1 MRLFL
6 TFFFGLLFWQISAQD
21 VSDTKQ
27 IFQKIDSLI
36 ILNPV
41 RARDLVGYV
50 KKNNQNYEIIN
61 RCNRLLVQA
70 YYYEN
75 NYNDAFQEI
84 IQTEDYQNANGII
97 FYRNILYSA
106 GIKKF
111 DFSTNY
117 KQNSLI
123 KLNEEIITANELIIQ
138 GARDK
143 ALRKISDV
151 LTKVHSENAHT
162 FRDSFSSLLINLDEK
177 SWMSKFPE
185 FRIPVLKILSYYSS
199 DTEFDI
205 FKKKFFPADISDE
218 WLAKTKIQI
227 DNTTNFQ
234 LRTIY
239 YNFLQDYYFDREDVS
254 NYVLITDER
263 NEHIAKNN
271 KAIMQARSQWV
282 YLTEVKHNEEY
293 LFAKKRDASG
303 LIGLVFLSCIVLLIL
318 VVKVQQEKQKN
329 KRYLLLSNKIKTNS
343 VKKKETQ
350 VISENVKLILLERLE
365 KLESKNFF
373 LDPNISIQT
382 LAKKLDSNSKYVS
395 DVINTYKK
403 KNFTAYINEMRIQYI
418 KQKLNNELVYR
429 TYKIKYLAEESGF
442 SSHSVFS
449 SVFKSI
455 EGISPAQYIQL
466 LK

>member
-162 FRDSFSSLLINLDEK
+162 FRDSFSFLLINLDEK
-177 SWMSKFPE
+177 SWMSKFPK

-293 LFAKKRDASG
+293 LFAKKRDAIV

>member
-6 TFFFGLLFWQISAQD
+6 AFFFGLIFWQISAQD
-21 VSDTKQ
+21 MSDTKQ
-27 IFQKIDSLI
+27 IFQKIDSQI

-41 RARDLVGYV
+41 EARDLVGYV
-50 KKNNQNYEIIN
+50 KKNNHNNEILN
-61 RCNRLLVQA
+61 NCNRLLVQA

-84 IQTEDYQNANGII
+84 IQTEDHQNADGVIL
-97 FYRNILYSA
+97 YRNILYSA

-117 KQNSLI
+117 MQNSLI
-123 KLNEEIITANELIIQ
+123 KINEEILATNELILV
-138 GARDK
+138 GAQEK
-143 ALRKISDV
+143 VLPKILNILS
-151 LTKVHSENAHT
+151 KVHSANAHT
-162 FRDSFSSLLINLDEK
+162 FRDSFSFLLINLYEK
-177 SWMSKFPE
+177 NWMSKFPE
-185 FRIPVLKILSYYSS
+185 FRIPVLKILSYYPS

-205 FKKKFFPADISDE
+205 FKKKFFPAKVSDE

-227 DNTTNFQ
+227 NNTTNFQ

-254 NYVLITDER
+254 NYILITDER
-263 NEHIAKNN
+263 NEQIAKNN
-271 KAIMQARSQWV
+271 KAIIQARSQWI
-282 YLTEVKHNEEY
+282 YLNEAKHNDEY
-293 LFAKKRDASG
+293 LFAKKRG
-303 LIGLVFLSCIVLLIL
+303 VIILIGMILLSFIVLLIL
-318 VVKVQQEKQKN
+318 VVKLRQEKQKN

-343 VKKKETQ
+343 VKKKEAQ

-395 DVINTYKK
+395 DVINTYKE

>member
-111 DFSTNY
+111 DFSTNN

-162 FRDSFSSLLINLDEK
+162 FRDSFSFLLINLDEK

-185 FRIPVLKILSYYSS
+185 FRIPVLKILSSYSS

-293 LFAKKRDASG
+293 LFAKKRDAIV

>member
-111 DFSTNY
+111 DFSTNN

-162 FRDSFSSLLINLDEK
+162 FRDSFSFLLINLDEK
-177 SWMSKFPE
+177 SWMSKFPK

-293 LFAKKRDASG
+293 LFAKKRDAIV

-318 VVKVQQEKQKN
+318 VVKVQ
-329 KRYLLLSNKIKTNS
+329 
-343 VKKKETQ
+343 
-350 VISENVKLILLERLE
+350 
-365 KLESKNFF
+365 
-373 LDPNISIQT
+373 
-382 LAKKLDSNSKYVS
+382 
-395 DVINTYKK
+395 
-403 KNFTAYINEMRIQYI
+403 
-418 KQKLNNELVYR
+418 
-429 TYKIKYLAEESGF
+429 
-442 SSHSVFS
+442 
-449 SVFKSI
+449 
-455 EGISPAQYIQL
+455 
-466 LK
+466 

>member
-36 ILNPV
+36 ILNPL

-111 DFSTNY
+111 DFSTNN

-162 FRDSFSSLLINLDEK
+162 FRDSFSFLLINLDEK
-177 SWMSKFPE
+177 SWMSKFPK

-293 LFAKKRDASG
+293 LFAKKRDAIV

>member
-84 IQTEDYQNANGII
+84 IQTEDYQNENGII

-106 GIKKF
+106 GIKKY
-111 DFSTNY
+111 DFSTNN

-162 FRDSFSSLLINLDEK
+162 FRDSFSFLLINLDEK
-177 SWMSKFPE
+177 SWMSKFPK

-234 LRTIY
+234 LRTTY

-293 LFAKKRDASG
+293 LFAKKRDAIV

>member
-1 MRLFL
+1 MRAFL
-6 TFFFGLLFWQISAQD
+6 ACLFGLLFWEISAQD

-27 IFQKIDSLI
+27 IFQKIDSQI

-41 RARDLVGYV
+41 EARNLVGYV
-50 KKNNQNYEIIN
+50 KKNNRNNEILN
-61 RCNRLLVQA
+61 KCNRLLVQA

-84 IQTEDYQNANGII
+84 IETEDHQNADGVIL
-97 FYRNILYSA
+97 YRNILYSA

-111 DFSTNY
+111 NFSTNY
-117 KQNSLI
+117 KQNSLFRI
-123 KLNEEIITANELIIQ
+123 NEEILTTNELILQ
-138 GARDK
+138 GAQHQ
-143 ALRKISDV
+143 ALLKISNI
-151 LTKVHSENAHT
+151 LAKIPHENLYT
-162 FRDSFSSLLINLDEK
+162 FRDSFSFLLISLDEK
-177 SWMSKFPE
+177 NWINKFPE
-185 FRIPVLKILSYYSS
+185 FRVQVLKILSYYPS
-199 DTEFDI
+199 DIGFDI
-205 FKKKFFPADISDE
+205 LRKKLFPANISNE

-227 DNTTNFQ
+227 SNTTNFQ

-239 YNFLQDYYFDREDVS
+239 YNFLQEYYFVTEDVS
-254 NYVLITDER
+254 NYILTIDQRDEQ
-263 NEHIAKNN
+263 NSKNN
-271 KAIMQARSQWV
+271 KSIIQARSQWI
-282 YLTEVKHNEEY
+282 YLTEEKNNNEY
-293 LFAKKRDASG
+293 LFIKKRGVIIIISII
-303 LIGLVFLSCIVLLIL
+303 LLSCLVLMIL
-318 VVKVQQEKQKN
+318 VVKVRQEKLKN
-329 KRYLLLSNKIKTNS
+329 KGYLLLSNKMKAKS
-343 VKKKETQ
+343 VKKRETQ

-395 DVINTYKK
+395 DVINTYKG
-403 KNFTAYINEMRIQYI
+403 KNFIAYINEMRIEYI
-418 KQKLNNELVYR
+418 KQKLNNEVVYR

>member
-111 DFSTNY
+111 DFSTNN

-293 LFAKKRDASG
+293 LFAKKRDAIV

>member
-111 DFSTNY
+111 DFSTNN

-162 FRDSFSSLLINLDEK
+162 FRDSFSFLLINLDEK
-177 SWMSKFPE
+177 SWMSKFPK

-234 LRTIY
+234 LRTTY

-293 LFAKKRDASG
+293 LFAKKRDAIV

>member
-1 MRLFL
+1 MRGLLIFI
-6 TFFFGLLFWQISAQD
+6 FGLLFWQLSAQH

-27 IFQKIDSLI
+27 IFRKIESEI
-36 ILNPV
+36 ILNPAG
-41 RARDLVGYV
+41 ARDLISFVE
-50 KKNNQNYEIIN
+50 KNNQNNEILN
-61 RCNRLLVQA
+61 KCNQLLVQA

-75 NYNDAFQEI
+75 NYNNALQEI
-84 IQTEDYQNANGII
+84 IQTEKQQNADGVIL
-97 FYRNILYSA
+97 YRNVLYSA

-111 DFSTNY
+111 DFSSNY
-117 KQNSLI
+117 TQNSLFKI
-123 KLNEEIITANELIIQ
+123 NEEILTTNELILQ
-138 GARDK
+138 GAPEK
-143 ALRKISDV
+143 AHLKISNI

-162 FRDSFSSLLINLDEK
+162 FRDSFSFLLISLEEK
-177 SWMSKFPE
+177 NWMTKFPE
-185 FRIPVLKILSYYSS
+185 FSVPVLKILSYYPS

-205 FKKKFFPADISDE
+205 LKKKFFPEKISDQ
-218 WLAKTKIQI
+218 WLAKIKIQI
-227 DNTTNFQ
+227 NNTSNAQ

-254 NYVLITDER
+254 NYILVTDKR
-263 NEHIAKNN
+263 NEQIGKNN
-271 KAIMQARSQWV
+271 KAIIQARSQWI
-282 YLTEVKHNEEY
+282 YLTEEKQNDEY
-293 LFAKKRDASG
+293 LFTKKRG
-303 LIGLVFLSCIVLLIL
+303 IIILIGIILLSCLVLMTL
-318 VVKVQQEKQKN
+318 VVKVRQGKLKN
-329 KRYLLLSNKIKTNS
+329 KRYFLLSNKMKWNS
-343 VKKKETQ
+343 GKKKETQ
-350 VISENVKLILLERLE
+350 VISENVKLILLDRLE

>member
-111 DFSTNY
+111 DFSTNN

-162 FRDSFSSLLINLDEK
+162 FRDSFSFLLINLDEK

-263 NEHIAKNN
+263 NEHIAQNN

-293 LFAKKRDASG
+293 LFAKKRDAIV

>member
-111 DFSTNY
+111 DFSTNN

-123 KLNEEIITANELIIQ
+123 KLNEEIIIANELIIQ

-162 FRDSFSSLLINLDEK
+162 FRDSFSFLLINLDEK
-177 SWMSKFPE
+177 SWMSKFPK

-234 LRTIY
+234 LRTTY

-293 LFAKKRDASG
+293 LFAKKRDAIV

>member
-6 TFFFGLLFWQISAQD
+6 AFFFGLIFWQISAQD

-27 IFQKIDSLI
+27 IFQKIDSQI

-41 RARDLVGYV
+41 GARDLIGYV
-50 KKNNQNYEIIN
+50 KKNNQNYEIVN
-61 RCNRLLVQA
+61 KCNRLLVQA

-84 IQTEDYQNANGII
+84 IQTGDHQNADGVIL
-97 FYRNILYSA
+97 YRNILYSA

-117 KQNSLI
+117 MQNSVVKI
-123 KLNEEIITANELIIQ
+123 NEDILTTNELILH
-138 GARDK
+138 GAQDK
-143 ALRKISDV
+143 AFSKILNILSKIS
-151 LTKVHSENAHT
+151 SENVHN
-162 FRDSFSSLLINLDEK
+162 FRDSFSFLLINLDEK
-177 SWMSKFPE
+177 NWMSKFPE
-185 FRIPVLKILSYYSS
+185 FRIPVLKILSYYPS
-199 DTEFDI
+199 DIEFDI
-205 FKKKFFPADISDE
+205 LKKKFFPANISDE

-227 DNTTNFQ
+227 NNTTNFQ
-234 LRTIY
+234 LRKIY

-254 NYVLITDER
+254 NYILITNER
-263 NEHIAKNN
+263 NEQIAKNN
-271 KAIMQARSQWV
+271 KAIIQARSQWI
-282 YLTEVKHNEEY
+282 YLNEAKHNNEY
-293 LFAKKRDASG
+293 LISKKRG
-303 LIGLVFLSCIVLLIL
+303 VIIFIGVILLSCLVLMTL
-318 VVKVQQEKQKN
+318 VVKVRQEKQKN
-329 KRYLLLSNKIKTNS
+329 KRYLLLSNKMKTNS
-343 VKKKETQ
+343 IKKRETQ

-382 LAKKLDSNSKYVS
+382 LAKKLNSNSKYVS
-395 DVINTYKK
+395 DVINTYKE

-418 KQKLNNELVYR
+418 KEKLNNELVYR

>member
-84 IQTEDYQNANGII
+84 IQTEDYQNENGII

-111 DFSTNY
+111 DFSTNN

-162 FRDSFSSLLINLDEK
+162 FRDSFSFLLINLDEK
-177 SWMSKFPE
+177 SWMSKFPK

-234 LRTIY
+234 LRTTY

-293 LFAKKRDASG
+293 LFAKKRDAIV